1 MVRFEKL
8 AYEQL
13 VNSAMANRA
22 RKMTAPAK
30 FFQQNRWKDCQID
43 SVTLCNTGLT
53 GMVYRLLEP
62 LIARFTYQH

>member
-13 VNSAMANRA
+13 VNSAVLNRS

-30 FFQQNRWKDCQID
+30 FFQQNRYKDAQID
-43 SVTLCNTGLT
+43 AVQLCNTGLT
-53 GMVYRLLEP
+53 GAVYRLLEP

>member
-13 VNSAMANRA
+13 VNSAMVNRS
-22 RKMTAPAK
+22 RKMAAPSK
-30 FFQQNRWKDCQID
+30 FFSQSRWKDMQVD
-43 SVTLCNTGLT
+43 AVNLCNTGLT
-53 GMVYRLLEP
+53 GAIYRLLEP